1 MDNFN
6 GTINLSCGLL
16 TLKILFTG
24 KEEMV
29 FTYKAKNLLLVQ
41 SKSYQTIPRIIICP
55 DLIITEEE
63 YFYTQ
68 EDLIVIIH

>member
-1 MDNFN
+1 
-6 GTINLSCGLL
+6 
-16 TLKILFTG
+16 
-24 KEEMV
+24 MV